1 MCALWISGRSG
12 RDNIADAKRP
22 KARRRNRTLAN
33 TLNYAIDRYPQK
45 TWDAYYDRIKRRRL
59 AEAALLWDE
68 IEAAGAN
75 EETIFAL
82 DFAHFGNNR
91 DDVDDLARQLS
102 ESYAT
107 EVSARSE
114 QNYWDVR
121 ATTRPEG
128 ICFTKYQHAAWV
140 EFMVDVAQSYACVF
154 SEWTLEAPSLERT
167 FQSRQL
173 VDD

>member
-1 MCALWISGRSG
+1 MP
-12 RDNIADAKRP
+12 DD
-22 KARRRNRTLAN
+22 
-33 TLNYAIDRYPQK
+33 PQK
-45 TWDAYYDRIKRRRL
+45 IWDDYYDRIKRRHL
-59 AEAALLWDE
+59 TAAALLWGE

-102 ESYAT
+102 ENYAT
-107 EVSARSE
+107 KVSARSE

-121 ATTRPEG
+121 GTTRPEG
-128 ICFTKYQHAAWV
+128 ICLSKDQHTAWV

-154 SEWTLEAPSLERT
+154 SEWTLEAPALGQT
-167 FQSRQL
+167 FQSAHL
-173 VDD
+173 DDD